1 MKRKYKLTNRT
12 SCGTVNRRC
21 CWIKT
26 TRKKKVGCAMRTWL
40 FYSPCWARTSDI
52 MINSR
57 LNKMYIAFTAS
68 IMSDFCGNNRR
79 YGDNGIPFSTL
90 SPHSTKFHASFRA
103 SIFCVFSEMRTN
115 VIRKVAH
122 MLYLETLFYTYALR
136 VINRSSC
143 PANHGRHA
151 YTHPL
156 CIRASWVC

>member
-1 MKRKYKLTNRT
+1 MAAAALCHFRIFASNLSLHSVNLRVNLVALSETTN
-12 SCGTVNRRC
+12 
-21 CWIKT
+21 
-26 TRKKKVGCAMRTWL
+26 
-40 FYSPCWARTSDI
+40 I

-68 IMSDFCGNNRR
+68 IMSDFCGNNGR

-122 MLYLETLFYTYALR
+122 MLSFFITCQKGRKPVCFPSR
-136 VINRSSC
+136 V
-143 PANHGRHA
+143 
-151 YTHPL
+151 
-156 CIRASWVC
+156 